1 MAQKLSE
8 YRRKRDPKKTP
19 EPFGA
24 GTRKDKRP
32 LFVVQR
38 HDARR
43 LHYDFRL
50 ERNGALASWAVPK
63 GVPLEPGQQ
72 HLAVHVED
80 HPLDYAT
87 FEGEIPA
94 GQYGAGTVEIWDH
107 GTYELLEEKKNG
119 GLTVRLDGER
129 LQGTW
134 ALVPAHLSG
143 DEKNWLILRKRDDA
157 APAPRPA
164 GSHPT
169 GSHRYTPMLATA
181 AEEVPR
187 GAGWLFEVKWDGYR
201 ALATVV
207 GGEAALTSRNG
218 NDLTARFSH
227 VAKEIAKAVKTPDC
241 VLDGE
246 VCALDESGRSSFSAM
261 QQGKAGTPIVYYMF
275 DVLEVDGEPLVELP
289 LVERR
294 KRLEALLD
302 KRNRTVRLSESFD
315 DGIALFEAAK
325 EQKLE
330 GIAAK
335 RLDSRYVQ
343 GKRTRD
349 WLKIKTHGEQEFV
362 IAGFTKGTGRRASS
376 FGSLVLGYHRGQE
389 LVYAGNVG
397 TGFSGKE
404 IEKLLDK
411 LRPLKRDTSPFRE
424 VPKMPKVRKADVI
437 WVEPKLVCEV
447 EFAEWT
453 HDGRLRAPSYKGLRE
468 DKAAEEVRREEPITD
483 RVRKGSRELKLSN
496 LDKVF
501 FPVERITKGDL
512 LEYYRAI
519 APALLPHLRDRPFT
533 MVRWPDGVE
542 AGRFFQKD
550 APSHMPEWIPTYRA
564 LVSTRESPRQKK
576 WVNFP
581 LVNDELA
588 LLWMVNMGCI
598 DMNAWYSRVDK
609 PDRPDFVLFDL
620 DPSPDVG
627 FAETV
632 QVALLVKQAL
642 DAFGLVGFPKTSSAE
657 GMHVLVPIERR
668 YTYED
673 TRQFAEIVA
682 GAIARTNRGLATTE
696 WTKSK
701 RRGVLIDA
709 NQNGEGKTIAS
720 VYSVRPRPGAPVSTP
735 LRWEEVNEDL
745 DPLMFTLSVVL
756 ERVRKHGDLFE
767 GVLTTKQRLTDALNA
782 LG

>member
-1 MAQKLSE
+1 MAQKQLSE
-8 YRRKRDPKKTP
+8 YKRKRDPKQTP

-24 GTRKDKRP
+24 KGGKTKEP
-32 LFVVQR
+32 TFVVQR

-50 ERNGALASWAVPK
+50 ERDGALASWAVPK

-72 HLAVHVED
+72 NLAVHVED
-80 HPLDYAT
+80 HPLDYAA
-87 FEGEIPA
+87 FEGEIPK
-94 GQYGAGTVEIWDH
+94 GQYGAGTVEIWDS

-119 GLTVRLDGER
+119 GLTVRLKGDR
-129 LQGTW
+129 LDGTW
-134 ALVPAHLSG
+134 SLIPAHLGG
-143 DEKNWLILRKRDDA
+143 DEKNWLILRKRDEA
-157 APAPRPA
+157 RPAPRA
-164 GSHPT
+164 GRTYS
-169 GSHRYTPMLATA
+169 PMLATLA
-181 AEEVPR
+181 ADVPR
-187 GAGWLFEVKWDGYR
+187 GAGWEFEVKWDGYR
-201 ALATVV
+201 AIATVSQ
-207 GGEAALTSRNG
+207 GETTLTSRNG
-218 NDLTARFSH
+218 NDLTTRFAH

-246 VCALDESGRSSFSAM
+246 VCALDDTGRSSFSAM
-261 QQGKAGTPIVYYMF
+261 QQGKSGTPLVFYVF
-275 DVLEVDGEPLVELP
+275 DLLELEGEPLVDLP

-294 KRLEALLD
+294 KRLTELLD
-302 KRNRTVRLSESFD
+302 KRNRTVRLSEAFD
-315 DGIALFEAAK
+315 DGNALLQAAT
-325 EQKLE
+325 EQRLE
-330 GIAAK
+330 GIMAK

-343 GKRTRD
+343 GRRTRD
-349 WLKIKTHGEQEFV
+349 WVKIKTHGEQEFV

-376 FGSLVLGYHRGQE
+376 FGSLVLGYYQGGE

-397 TGFSGKE
+397 TGFNSRE
-404 IEKLLDK
+404 IDKLLDK
-411 LRPLKRDTSPFRE
+411 LRPLKRPTSPFRE
-424 VPKMPKVRKADVI
+424 VPKMPKVRKGDVI
-437 WVEPKLVCEV
+437 WVEPELVCEV

-453 HDGRLRAPSYKGLRE
+453 HDGRLRAPSYQGLRE
-468 DKAAEEVRREEPITD
+468 DKPAEDVRREQPIAD
-483 RVRKGSRELKLSN
+483 RITKGSRELKLSN

-501 FPVERITKGDL
+501 FPVEGITKGDL
-512 LEYYRAI
+512 LEYYRAV
-519 APALLPHLRDRPFT
+519 APVLIPHLRDRPYT
-533 MVRWPDGVE
+533 MVRWPDGIE

-550 APSHMPEWIPTYRA
+550 APAHMPEWIPTYRA
-564 LVSTRESPRQKK
+564 LVSTREAPRRKK

-581 LVNDELA
+581 LVNDQLA

-627 FAETV
+627 FKETV

-657 GMHVLVPIERR
+657 GMHVLVPVERR
-668 YTYED
+668 YTFED

-696 WTKSK
+696 WTKAK

-720 VYSVRPRPGAPVSTP
+720 AYSVRPRAGAPVSTP
-735 LRWEEVNEDL
+735 LRWSEVNEGL
-745 DPLMFTLSVVL
+745 DPFSFTMLVVL
-756 ERVRKHGDLFE
+756 DRIRKHGDLFE
-767 GVLTTKQRLTDALNA
+767 GLLTTRQRLTDALKG